1 MSINDSSSS
10 FQPNDKSNYFSPSS
24 SIVPIAFACGSGLA
38 FIAIVI
44 FFQFIFNR
52 IDATSTETRVVRHQ
66 LDCIHGLS
74 KIAISSLPTVKYNK
88 NRANGAA
95 SDAEVCSVCLESFRE
110 GEMVRELTRCRHLFH
125 TDCIDMWL
133 YSHITCPLCRSVIGL
148 AEGRRKVA
156 AVESTAPLPLPPV

>member
-10 FQPNDKSNYFSPSS
+10 FQPNDKSNYLSPSPS
-24 SIVPIAFACGSGLA
+24 VIPIAFACGSGIA
-38 FIAIVI
+38 FIAIII

-52 IDATSTETRVVRHQ
+52 IDSTSTQTRVVNRHQ

-74 KIAISSLPTVKYNK
+74 KIAISSLPTLKYNK
-88 NRANGAA
+88 NQANGAA
-95 SDAEVCSVCLESFRE
+95 SDGEVCSVCLESFRE

-133 YSHITCPLCRSVIGL
+133 YSHITCPLCRAVIGL

-156 AVESTAPLPLPPV
+156 AEESAAALPPV